1 MDKNNRKM
9 AWLIRI
15 LLVIGMAVLVLIIIA
30 VGKET
35 NKKNQ
40 VQAEI
45 DKLREEAEKIEKDN
59 SQLTDKLAYFESQ
72 DFQEKEAKDKL
83 NLQNPEEKV
92 VIIKPS
98 LAKEAKNNS
107 DSQPDR
113 VEVKIKMSNVQKWWD
128 YFFDY
133 SQ

>member
-1 MDKNNRKM
+1 M